1 MQLVTGEPLALD
13 LVNTLIGELDALDDP
28 ELWFAAQEGRLTLP
42 AAPLTEVE
50 LGAVRG
56 LREHVRV
63 AVDAAR
69 HGISPPSEVILA
81 INQAVRAAPPY
92 RILGPDLTLVT
103 GRDGDVCMR
112 LLAELAEA
120 AIELLA
126 DPRVGTI
133 RACEGPNC
141 RLLFLPTHPRRRWCS
156 PSLCGNRV
164 RVARYYQRHRA

>member
-1 MQLVTGEPLALD
+1 MRLVTGEPLALD

-42 AAPLTEVE
+42 AAALTEVE
-50 LGAVRG
+50 LSAVKA

-69 HGISPPSEVILA
+69 HSTSPPSEVIVA
-81 INQAVRAAPPY
+81 INQSVRAAPPY

-103 GRDGDVCMR
+103 CRDGDACAR

-120 AIELLA
+120 AVELLA
-126 DPRVGTI
+126 DPRVRTI
-133 RACEGPNC
+133 RACEGLNC
-141 RLLFLPTHPRRRWCS
+141 RLLFLPTHPQRRWCS
-156 PSLCGNRV
+156 PSLCGNRA
-164 RVARYYQRHRA
+164 RVARYYLRHRA